1 MTILLAIEGAD
12 GVGKN
17 SAATRLCDE
26 LNAAGRSAAMLS
38 FPRYQSTVGGH
49 TLGRYLAGTLEVPV
63 SPKAAAVLYGL
74 DRLESHEVIAKTAA
88 QHEVVI
94 FDRYIASNMAYQA
107 ARMAPAEAD
116 AMMSWILSLETGAF
130 GLPRPTLSI
139 YLDTPWEL
147 ARELILQK
155 RQRSYT
161 DRSYDEY
168 EADVALQMA
177 VRTNYE
183 AMVNGGMLGP
193 WHVVHASKDGAMRA
207 REAITAE
214 IRGYL
219 DL

>member
-1 MTILLAIEGAD
+1 LTILLAIEGAD

-26 LNAAGRSAAMLS
+26 LNAAGRSAVMLS

-49 TLGRYLAGTLEVPV
+49 TLGVYLAGKLDVPV
-63 SPKAAAVLYGL
+63 TPQAAAVLYAL
-74 DRLESHEVIAKTAA
+74 DRLESRDMIAEATAN
-88 QHEVVI
+88 HEVVI

-107 ARMAPAEAD
+107 ARLPASEAD
-116 AMMSWILSLETGAF
+116 VMMGWILALETGTFA
-130 GLPRPTLSI
+130 LPRPTLSI

-155 RQRSYT
+155 RQRSCT

-168 EADVALQMA
+168 EADVALQKA
-177 VRTNYE
+177 VRANYE
-183 AMVNGGMLGP
+183 AMVNDAMLGP
-193 WHVVHASKDGAMRA
+193 WRVVHASKGGTMRA

-214 IRGYL
+214 IRSYL
-219 DL
+219 EL